1 MSNATNPIARHIYR
15 TIFIGQLL
23 CGVVNALSREQEYE
37 RDWKLM
43 ALFGDVGEFGDKRLQ
58 QLLRHAPYR
67 DIADLRRRSRFGD
80 EMVDRLVRHVE
91 RNEESMRTKVPEW
104 THDHDEYV
112 STLFTC
118 LEELTRR
125 GKDDSVGEL
134 KTVLEYYHEVSELA
148 S

>member
-1 MSNATNPIARHIYR
+1 
-15 TIFIGQLL
+15 
-23 CGVVNALSREQEYE
+23 
-37 RDWKLM
+37 
-43 ALFGDVGEFGDKRLQ
+43 
-58 QLLRHAPYR
+58 
-67 DIADLRRRSRFGD
+67 
-80 EMVDRLVRHVE
+80 MVDRLVRHVE

-104 THDHDEYV
+104 THDLDEYV